1 MSAHDDLTAAMD
13 ALSAEKTD
21 RESKVSA
28 IREALKV
35 LQSAVDALDGAAGDS
50 PVAGGC
56 FTAACHRPHDW
67 AARRLTWT
75 SHRSGSGY
83 GSVCSPSSTRRG

>member
-28 IREALKV
+28 IREALKA

-50 PVAGGC
+50 PVAD
-56 FTAACHRPHDW
+56 AAPEPVGAEQGPVD
-67 AARRLTWT
+67 
-75 SHRSGSGY
+75 
-83 GSVCSPSSTRRG
+83 VSPQPAIDPMTGQPVA